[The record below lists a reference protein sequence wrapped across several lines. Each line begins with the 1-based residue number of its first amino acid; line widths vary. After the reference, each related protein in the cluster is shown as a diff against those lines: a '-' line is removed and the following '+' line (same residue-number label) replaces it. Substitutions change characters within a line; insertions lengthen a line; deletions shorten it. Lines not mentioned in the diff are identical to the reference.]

1 MAGSAYHHTMRD
13 KNENFEKI
21 HRELSAQSKNGLCS
35 WKGAL
40 IIILSLAYIVSP
52 IDLIPD
58 FLPVIGQADDLG
70 VIIFD
75 ILYIIREYHRRK
87 AN

>member
-1 MAGSAYHHTMRD
+1 MHDNRED
-13 KNENFEKI
+13 LEKI
-21 HRELSAQSKNGLCS
+21 RSELGAQSKKGLCS

-40 IIILSLAYIVSP
+40 IIILSLAYIASP

-70 VIIFD
+70 VLIFD
-75 ILYIIREYHRRK
+75 ILYIIREHRRRK
-87 AN
+87 TN

>member
-1 MAGSAYHHTMRD
+1 MHNDR
-13 KNENFEKI
+13 ENLEKI
-21 HRELSAQSKNGLCS
+21 RDELSTQSKKGLCS

-40 IIILSLAYIVSP
+40 IIILSLAYLASP

-75 ILYIIREYHRRK
+75 ILYIIREYRRSK
-87 AN
+87 TN

>member
-1 MAGSAYHHTMRD
+1 MGD
-13 KNENFEKI
+13 KREEMEKI
-21 HRELSAQSKNGLCS
+21 RHELSAQSKKGLCS
-35 WKGAL
+35 WKGVL
-40 IIILSLAYIVSP
+40 IIILSLAYIASP

-58 FLPVIGQADDLG
+58 FLPVIGQADDVS

-75 ILYIIREYHRRK
+75 IFYFIREYRRRK